1 MILPSFSSRFID
13 TPISPRVYSQTA
25 KEKDKRSKKGGA
37 MKGRVLLSSLWNRVI
52 ARTLLALSLEML
64 HGTEG

>member
-1 MILPSFSSRFID
+1 
-13 TPISPRVYSQTA
+13 
-25 KEKDKRSKKGGA
+25 